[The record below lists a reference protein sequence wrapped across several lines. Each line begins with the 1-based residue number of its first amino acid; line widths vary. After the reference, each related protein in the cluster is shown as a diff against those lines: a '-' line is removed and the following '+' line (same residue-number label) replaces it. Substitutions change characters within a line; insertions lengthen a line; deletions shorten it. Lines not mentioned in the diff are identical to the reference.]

1 MKYLV
6 DSDFLADYLKGR
18 APAIDLLVRLRVDGL
33 AVSVITLGEVY
44 EGIFFGYDP
53 RGNERGLIQLLRR
66 VTVLPVTEQ
75 IARRY
80 ARIRG
85 ELRQRG
91 RLIGDPDLLIAA
103 TALHH
108 GLTLLT
114 RNRRDFERVPA
125 LDLWRDDPL

>member
-1 MKYLV
+1 MKYLI

-18 APAIDLLVRLRVDGL
+18 TPAIEVLGRLRVEGL

-44 EGIFFGYDP
+44 EGIYFGNNP
-53 RGNERGLIQLLRR
+53 RGNERGLTQLLRR
-66 VTVLPVTEQ
+66 VTILPVTEQ
-75 IARRY
+75 IDRRY

-91 RLIGDPDLLIAA
+91 QLIGDPDLLIAA

-108 GLTLLT
+108 DLTLLT

-125 LDLWRDDPL
+125 LGLWRDDSP